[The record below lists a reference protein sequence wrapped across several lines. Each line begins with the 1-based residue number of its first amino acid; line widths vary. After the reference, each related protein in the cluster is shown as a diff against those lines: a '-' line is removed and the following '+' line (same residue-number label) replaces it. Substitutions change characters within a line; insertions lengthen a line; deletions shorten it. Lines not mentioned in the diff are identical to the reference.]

1 MGRRP
6 PALGGASAKI
16 PMQPVQVINAPGTLA
31 TWARGGLLQVHQ
43 PKAFRDGPSK
53 DGQCMGTSKQGDGE
67 QPRSWLADKQN
78 LWEAQL
84 PNSSVSPLPWV
95 PQL

>member
-1 MGRRP
+1 
-6 PALGGASAKI
+6 
-16 PMQPVQVINAPGTLA
+16 MQPVQVINAPGMLA

-43 PKAFRDGPSK
+43 PLGMDPAGMVSAWELQSRVMEK
-53 DGQCMGTSKQGDGE
+53 E
-67 QPRSWLADKQN
+67 EPRSWLADKQN